1 MPYVKTVP
9 FEKASGVLK
18 EAYDQLVA
26 ERGRISN
33 VYAVSSLRPET
44 MISLNNHHKPVM
56 QSPSSGLSEA
66 EKQMIATLVSALNKC
81 RY

>member
-1 MPYVKTVP
+1 MSHVKTVP
-9 FEKASGVLK
+9 FEEASGALRV
-18 EAYDQLVA
+18 AYDQLVA

-33 VYAVSSLRPET
+33 VHAVSSLRPET
-44 MISLNNHHKPVM
+44 MRSLYNHHKPVM
-56 QSPSSGLSEA
+56 GNSTSGLTEA

>member
-9 FEKASGVLK
+9 FEEASGALR
-18 EAYDQLVA
+18 EAYDLLVA
-26 ERGRISN
+26 ERGRIGN
-33 VYAVSSLRPET
+33 VHAVSSLRPET

-56 QSPSSGLSEA
+56 QSPSSGLTEA